1 MKSQLFTDA
10 MAKQIFVFDKPM
22 SKSSTPIGIFRPVK
36 DVKNTIKKQNL
47 GIR

>member
-1 MKSQLFTDA
+1 MQTQLFTDK
-10 MAKQIFVFDKPM
+10 MAKQIFIFDKHM
-22 SKSSTPIGIFRPVK
+22 NKSSTSIGIFRPVK

>member
-1 MKSQLFTDA
+1 MKAQLFTDA

-22 SKSSTPIGIFRPVK
+22 SKTTTPIGIFRPVK